1 MTEGEFETYILPC
14 HRKMYG
20 TAVVILGDRDEASD
34 TVQEAFARLWERR
47 DEIENPRNPE
57 GYCQTVVKRMCIDR
71 LRRRRQEVSIDEVVE
86 PGAESVLPRLEAGD
100 SLRRVDA
107 LLDRLPAQQSRVIRM
122 SVLSGMDNAE
132 IADATGLTQVNVRA
146 LLSRGRKMLKKMF
159 EKDI

>member
-1 MTEGEFETYILPC
+1 
-14 HRKMYG
+14 MYG

-47 DEIENPRNPE
+47 DEIENPHNPE

-71 LRRRRQEVSIDEVVE
+71 LRRRRHQEVSIDEVVE

-107 LLDRLPAQQSRVIRM
+107 LLGRLPEQQGRVIRM
-122 SVLSGMDNAE
+122 SALSGMDNAE

-159 EKDI
+159 EKEL